1 MAKIK
6 LAEEEKKNLT
16 TEDASKGS
24 STDLLFFIAI
34 NVLAV
39 GVSTWQTFVGYKADV
54 AGNLMIA
61 LAIAL
66 MSGILFLAMNFE
78 IRKRRLNG
86 QKHILLVVM
95 YLIPLGISFFGN
107 FNAFYANQTG
117 KDFLKNEIIAYKAQ
131 MNNTQNE
138 AIQALQNKIDI
149 NSFEKNYLSYLG
161 KLETEYNKP
170 PSGWGSVAQQRW
182 VELVEFLNAEGGH
195 IKPSVIEGTRGS
207 IRYNRALSF
216 ASNEKEN
223 IIQSK
228 NNAIKQ
234 SLIAI
239 EGKFKPVNHRIDSLI
254 NLNTPVYT
262 SAMLDDLVEAENYIR
277 SQASSFLG
285 DDSYF
290 SNTALKPSE
299 ESGIGTIKHTLA
311 KAFIEREEPSATAF
325 SLFFSLIIDLAA
337 LLYILVFIPFNRTR
351 TAKAQGRISGP
362 QRI

>member
-6 LAEEEKKNLT
+6 LAEKEKKDLPIENS
-16 TEDASKGS
+16 SKGM

-54 AGNLMIA
+54 AGNIMIA

-86 QKHILLVVM
+86 QKHVLLVVM

-131 MNNTQNE
+131 LNNTKNE
-138 AIQALQNKIDI
+138 AVQALQNSVDI
-149 NSFEKNYLSYLG
+149 NSFDKNYHSYLG

-182 VELVEFLNAEGGH
+182 VELVQFLNDEGGN
-195 IKPSVIEGTRGS
+195 IKPTVIEGTRGS

-216 ASNEKEN
+216 ASNERDN
-223 IIQSK
+223 IVQAK
-228 NNAIKQ
+228 NNTIKQ
-234 SLIAI
+234 SLTAI
-239 EGKFKPVNHRIDSLI
+239 EDKYKPVNTRIDSLI
-254 NLNTPVYT
+254 NLSTPVYT
-262 SAMLDDLVEAENYIR
+262 SAMLDDLMEAENHIR
-277 SQASSFLG
+277 SQASSFLSQN
-285 DDSYF
+285 DFF
-290 SNTALKPSE
+290 SNPPLKPSI
-299 ESGIGTIKHTLA
+299 ESGIKTIKHTLT
-311 KAFIEREEPSATAF
+311 KAFIEREEPSAIAF

-337 LLYILVFIPFNRTR
+337 LLYILVFIPYNRIR
-351 TAKAQGRISGP
+351 TAKAKGRINGP